1 MIGAKEYLLGL
12 ERLDARINV
21 LQAEKDELKDKL
33 QHITPTLSPD
43 KGSGGSGTQD
53 KAAAIIAKM
62 IDLESKINGEINRLI
77 DTKREALALLDRVD
91 NPTYMTVLHR
101 RYFLRASLPAIA
113 ADMGYTVRGMQK
125 LHGRALQAYDKL
137 LAEKKAAHTVE
148 K

>member
-1 MIGAKEYLLGL
+1 MIGAKEYLQGIAA
-12 ERLDARINV
+12 LDARINV
-21 LQAEKDELKDKL
+21 LLAEKDTLKDRL
-33 QHITPTLSPD
+33 RHITPNLSPD
-43 KGSGGSGTQD
+43 KTMGGGGTQD

-62 IDLESKINGEINRLI
+62 IDLESEIDGEIDRLV
-77 DTKREALALLDRVD
+77 DTKREALALLNRMD

-137 LAEKKAAHTVE
+137 LAEKKRLTVE
-148 K
+148 G

>member
-1 MIGAKEYLLGL
+1 MIGAKEYLQGIAA
-12 ERLDARINV
+12 LDARINV
-21 LQAEKDELKDKL
+21 LLAEKDTLKDRL
-33 QHITPTLSPD
+33 RHITPNLSLD
-43 KGSGGSGTQD
+43 KTMGGGGTQD

-62 IDLESKINGEINRLI
+62 IDLESEINGEIDRLV
-77 DTKREALALLDRVD
+77 DTKREALALLDRMD

-137 LAEKKAAHTVE
+137 LAEKKRLTVE
-148 K
+148 G